1 MQFIEFFELTY
12 PIYYQINIASTMKNS
27 LGLVGFIAI
36 LFLTFGITYLDF
48 DNLDFGDNY
57 KAYLKSIL

>member
-1 MQFIEFFELTY
+1 
-12 PIYYQINIASTMKNS
+12 MKNS